1 MHTIQLTLGEIL
13 LLKNEI
19 YGSINPSTGDVLQK
33 GLVNQNIPIKIKYW
47 LNVLGEKTNSE
58 DKNIK
63 SLYEDL
69 GYKYGEKDEN
79 GNITLNPSIKQE
91 DGNFIINPKF
101 TEFQNEYSDLLQ
113 TIKEIEYTP
122 FLLSDIEQLT
132 FEENYPIF
140 NKFIVNDKEV

>member
-33 GLVNQNIPIKIKYW
+33 GLVNQNISIKIKYW
-47 LNVLGEKTNSE
+47 LNVLGEKVKYE
-58 DKNIK
+58 DKIIK
-63 SLYEDL
+63 QLYDEL
-69 GYKYGEKDEN
+69 GYKYGELDES
-79 GNITLNPSIKQE
+79 GNLILNPTIKQE
-91 DGNFIINPKF
+91 DESFKVNPNFL
-101 TEFQNEYSDLLQ
+101 EFQNEYSNLLQ
-113 TIKEIEYTP
+113 TLKEFEFTP

-140 NKFIVNDKEV
+140 NKLITNDKEV

>member
-1 MHTIQLTLGEIL
+1 MYTIQLTLGEIL

-47 LNVLGEKTNSE
+47 LNVLGEKTNFE

-79 GNITLNPSIKQE
+79 GNIILNPSIKQA
-91 DGNFIINPKF
+91 DGSFIINPKF

-113 TIKEIEYTP
+113 TLKEIQYTP
-122 FLLSDIEQLT
+122 FLLSDIEQLI

-140 NKFIVNDKEV
+140 NKFIVNDKEI